1 MRFTRGFIGSA
12 LALAL
17 VLVGCQQPAS
27 QTPAE
32 TPKMQSAKSPT
43 QSPVERGRY
52 MVTVG
57 GCNDCHTPKMMG
69 PNGLEPDMSRT
80 LSGNPSTEKL
90 ANVATA
96 LIAPDKYLT
105 ITNNHLGASARPLA
119 ARCAFKLTH

>member
-90 ANVATA
+90 AKVPAG

-105 ITNNHLGASARPLA
+105 ITNNHLGAWVGP
-119 ARCAFKLTH
+119 